1 MYSSHSYMIDG
12 RGGEILAGLT
22 FSLFRWFI
30 IFVCCRPPL
39 YPPPPPNV
47 TKLTRP
53 PSPLLA
59 PPASIPCTRV
69 EGGLARYHGSHFTPQ
84 LLSFLI
90 LKRERKYFDFFG
102 DQSYHNWTK
111 LNGTCFDIFTFRRE
125 PGSLACFLLLCI
137 LCLIWDM
144 MLMICLQ
151 S

>member
-1 MYSSHSYMIDG
+1 MVDYDWKSKPYRWPTSKRLVPVVFSHSYIIDG

-22 FSLFRWFI
+22 FSLIRWFI

-84 LLSFLI
+84 TQLLSFLI
-90 LKRERKYFDFFG
+90 LKRDKKYFDFFG
-102 DQSYHNWTK
+102 DHIAIGKN
-111 LNGTCFDIFTFRRE
+111 LMELALIFSLFGE
-125 PGSLACFLLLCI
+125 NPGP
-137 LCLIWDM
+137 
-144 MLMICLQ
+144 
-151 S
+151 